1 MKRSLKVFVLM
12 VLSLIPVFG
21 FTAETKSLERRVA
34 IQTLCQNEDAL
45 SLWTDDAR
53 AKKELTAFMKDI
65 TNVKSPDFI
74 PVKDRIAVFD
84 FDGTLFCE
92 TDPNYFDYT
101 LLEYRVLKD
110 PNYKSKASE
119 FERKVANQIKEQ
131 NETGKSFDNLP
142 TDHGKAVASAFAG
155 MTIKE
160 FNDYIQEFKRQT
172 MPSYTGMLRGDGF
185 YLPMLQ
191 IIRYLQANF
200 FTVYIVSGTDRL
212 IVRGICDNNVLNIP
226 NRQIIGSD
234 EKIISNGQGNTD
246 GLKYTFKA
254 NDKLILGGE
263 FITKNLKMNKVS
275 VIMQEIGQQ
284 PVLSFGNSTGDSSM
298 AEYVISGNQH
308 RSLAFMLCCDDLT
321 RENGSK
327 SKAEKMAA
335 LCEKYGWIPISMKND
350 WKTIYGA
357 GVKRINK

>member
-1 MKRSLKVFVLM
+1 MKRSFRLFTL
-12 VLSLIPVFG
+12 LIMAFMPIIG
-21 FTAETKSLERRVA
+21 FSAEEKPFELRIAAQR
-34 IQTLCQNEDAL
+34 QCQNKDML

-53 AKKELTAFMKDI
+53 AKKELIAFMKAI

-92 TDPNYFDYT
+92 TDPSYFDYT

-110 PNYKSKASE
+110 PDYKSKSSE
-119 FERKVANQIKEQ
+119 FERKVANQIKEE
-131 NETGKSFDNLP
+131 NETGKSFDNLSV
-142 TDHGKAVASAFAG
+142 DHGKAVASAFAG
-155 MTIKE
+155 MTLKE
-160 FNDYIQEFKRQT
+160 FNDYIQEFKRQA

-191 IIRYLQANF
+191 IVRYLQANF
-200 FTVYIVSGTDRL
+200 FTVYIVSGTDRF
-212 IVRGICDNNVLNIP
+212 IVRGVCDGNVLNIP

-234 EKIISNGQGNTD
+234 RTIISNGQGNTD
-246 GLKYTFKA
+246 GLKYTFNA
-254 NDKLILGGE
+254 NDKLILGGD
-263 FITKNLKMNKVS
+263 FIVKNLKMNKVS

-298 AEYVISGNQH
+298 AEYVINGNQH
-308 RSLAFMLCCDDLT
+308 RSLAFMLCCDDLM

-335 LCEKYGWIPISMKND
+335 LCEKFGWIPISMKND

-357 GVKRINK
+357 GVKKISK